1 MWSEESPPF
10 LDQASADAAEE
21 VFAVG
26 FGLGQ
31 DFGLVAVFERDFL
44 QEKVDGI
51 FGFETLRDQ
60 LADARGEAVRVIG
73 GPEAGKVVGTFVIAK
88 FARCQ
93 AVERGLGF
101 RIVEKSGKRG
111 IPFALGAGPSMEGM
125 VGRPDQFSGGFLL
138 WGATFCRAIHELVP
152 IPALARPMGNPF
164 GILQPIC
171 WHGESYRYRGRFAV
185 EMESQ
190 KQWAET
196 HSTYLAK
203 K

>member
-60 LADARGEAVRVIG
+60 LADARGEAVGVVGGTEAREVIG
-73 GPEAGKVVGTFVIAK
+73 AFVIAE

-93 AVERGLGF
+93 AVERGPGF
-101 RIVEKSGKRG
+101 GIGEQRGKRG
-111 IPFALGAGPSMEGM
+111 VPFAVGAGPAMEGV
-125 VGRPDQFSGGFLL
+125 VGGPD
-138 WGATFCRAIHELVP
+138 
-152 IPALARPMGNPF
+152 
-164 GILQPIC
+164 
-171 WHGESYRYRGRFAV
+171 
-185 EMESQ
+185 
-190 KQWAET
+190 
-196 HSTYLAK
+196 
-203 K
+203 